1 MIDGKNFFDQPVK
14 MVLEQINT
22 FERLPLVKEM
32 TIIILKD
39 DSNRFK

>member
-1 MIDGKNFFDQPVK
+1 MIMIDGKNFFDQPVK

-32 TIIILKD
+32 ITPL
-39 DSNRFK
+39 FFC